1 MILDGTVEFAAIDN
15 ESGEILYTFPEN
27 KNILN
32 PEDNTHYFFYDQ
44 LKNFFANEKTETG
57 DEK

>member
-1 MILDGTVEFAAIDN
+1 MILDGSIEFAAIDN
-15 ESGEILYTFPEN
+15 ESGEILYAFPEN

-32 PEDNTHYFFYDQ
+32 CEDNTHYFFYDQ

-57 DEK
+57 DAE